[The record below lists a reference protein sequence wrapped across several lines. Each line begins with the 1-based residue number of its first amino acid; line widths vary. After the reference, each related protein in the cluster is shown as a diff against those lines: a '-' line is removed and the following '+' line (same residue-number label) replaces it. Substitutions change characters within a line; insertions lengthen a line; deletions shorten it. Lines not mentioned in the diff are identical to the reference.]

1 MYRLMSIV
9 SPRAQNSLLFTI
21 RQRLHVSWRDNGYA
35 PESGIGKGG
44 DGRGIT
50 VSASV

>member
-1 MYRLMSIV
+1 MGIV
-9 SPRAQNSLLFTI
+9 SPRAQNSLLLTV
-21 RQRLHVSWRDNGYA
+21 RQGLHVSWRDNGYA
-35 PESGIGKGG
+35 PKSGIGKGD